1 MFTYMFGHFLQ
12 LGVQGV
18 VVVEGVTVLNTNY
31 NTEGFAKNSHL
42 HIS

>member
-1 MFTYMFGHFLQ
+1 MLGHFLQ

-31 NTEGFAKNSHL
+31 NTEGFAKNSQFSTFL
-42 HIS
+42 RLN